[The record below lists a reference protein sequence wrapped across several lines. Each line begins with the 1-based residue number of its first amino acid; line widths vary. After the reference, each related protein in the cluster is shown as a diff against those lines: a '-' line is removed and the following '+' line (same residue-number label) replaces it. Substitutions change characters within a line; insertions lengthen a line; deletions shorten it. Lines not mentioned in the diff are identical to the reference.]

1 MKKHFFIVLA
11 GIMLWSTAVYLTAC
25 KKTSS
30 VEDTGF
36 ATEHATAEQTFSDIL
51 DITDQASESNSLSTF
66 KTTSQCATITRD
78 TIAVPHTITINF
90 GTTNCLCSDGKYRRG
105 IILVSYTGKYKD
117 SGSIHT
123 ITFSN
128 YFVNNN
134 QVIGTKTVTNMG
146 LNANNQIY
154 CTVNTNASI
163 ILASGA
169 GTIQVSGSKTRT
181 WITGYATTTKTD
193 DSYNVTGSWIVTRP
207 NGTQV
212 THLIT
217 KGLSIAR
224 SCNWIKEGAVQVT
237 VPNGTIR
244 IIDYGNGACDN
255 QATLTNNG
263 VVTTITLP

>member
-1 MKKHFFIVLA
+1 MKKQLLMVCTGVL
-11 GIMLWSTAVYLTAC
+11 LWSTAVYLTAC
-25 KKTSS
+25 KKSKTT
-30 VEDTGF
+30 EDTGY
-36 ATEHATAEQTFSDIL
+36 ATEHATAEQTFSDII
-51 DITDQASESNSLSTF
+51 DIADQASESNSLATF

-78 TIAVPHTITINF
+78 TVSVPHTITINF

-105 IILVSYTGKYKD
+105 TILVSYSGKYKE
-117 SGSIHT
+117 SGSVHT

-146 LNANNQIY
+146 LNANNQVY
-154 CTVNTNASI
+154 CTINTNASI

-181 WITGYATTTKTD
+181 WITGYATTVKTD
-193 DSYNVTGSWIVTRP
+193 DSYLVSGSWIVTRP
-207 NGTQV
+207 NGAQV

-217 KGLSIAR
+217 KSLSIAR
-224 SCNWIKEGAVQVT
+224 ACSWIKEGTVQVT
-237 VPNGTIR
+237 VPNGNTR
-244 IIDYGNGACDN
+244 IIDYGNGTCDN

-263 VVTTITLP
+263 VVTNITLP